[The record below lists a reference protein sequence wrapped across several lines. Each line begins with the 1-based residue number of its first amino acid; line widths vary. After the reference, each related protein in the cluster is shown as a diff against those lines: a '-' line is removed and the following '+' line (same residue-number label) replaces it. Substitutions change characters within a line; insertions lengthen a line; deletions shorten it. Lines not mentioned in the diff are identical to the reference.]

1 MDTVNSDVINYL
13 QSIGCGSFGIDL
25 FFGRVPQS
33 TKTPVDLWW
42 VVPNSSNVTQHNVS
56 GEDTIEYHYELY
68 YRSMSVQKV
77 SEKLFQAS
85 KEIVGSHCY
94 NLDNFHTIEVKL
106 ESVNQPTLKDSEE
119 RLIGNIVFTVTVY
132 NILEPKEKES
142 S

>member
-13 QSIGCGSFGIDL
+13 QSIGCGSFGTDL

-33 TKTPVDLWW
+33 AKTPVDLWW

-68 YRSMSVQKV
+68 YRSMSVQKI